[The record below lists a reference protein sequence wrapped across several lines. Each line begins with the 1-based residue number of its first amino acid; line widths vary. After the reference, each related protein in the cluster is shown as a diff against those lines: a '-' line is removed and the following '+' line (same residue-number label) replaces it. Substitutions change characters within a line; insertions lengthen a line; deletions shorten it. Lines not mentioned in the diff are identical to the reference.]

1 MRVTG
6 RPRRSCVSRLA
17 EGKIGAPDAAGDQP
31 AGSGA
36 ASLTPNTPR
45 DVATLRTL
53 RIAKHFPFFLAVA
66 EEQNLHRAAERLN
79 IAQSALSRR
88 IADLERELGN
98 IELFERQARGVA
110 ITKAGQVLATDVRR
124 ILLQI
129 EDARRNTRRIAEGD
143 TGVLRVAFSEAML
156 RRPVLPT
163 VLREFRTLYP
173 DVELRAF
180 PLTSDAQRARLLAD
194 EIDVAFVIDEAT
206 DADQFSRLPVGTD
219 RFVLAL
225 PEDHPLAAS
234 EAISLGELASEPLL
248 WPARHTSPRLF
259 DRMIAA
265 FDAQGVSPIIA
276 VEVSAVDIAF
286 ELVAARIGL
295 GVVTAA
301 RVDRTPPGVVLR
313 DLPDLDLPLP
323 ISMLWPR
330 DNDSPLIARFVKLVE
345 SRLAETA

>member
-1 MRVTG
+1 MLHLADDTAAAAPATG
-6 RPRRSCVSRLA
+6 DTVPTTSAS
-17 EGKIGAPDAAGDQP
+17 
-31 AGSGA
+31 
-36 ASLTPNTPR
+36 ASLSPNVPR

-156 RRPVLPT
+156 RRPVLPA
-163 VLREFRTLYP
+163 VLREFRALYP
-173 DVELRAF
+173 EVELRAF
-180 PLTSDAQRARLLAD
+180 PLTSDAQRSRLLTD

-206 DADQFSRLPVGTD
+206 DADQFARLTVGTD
-219 RFVLAL
+219 RFVLVL
-225 PEDHPLAAS
+225 PEDHRLAAKP
-234 EAISLGELASEPLL
+234 AVGLAELANEPLL

-265 FDAQGVSPIIA
+265 FDAQGVSPNIA
-276 VEVSAVDIAF
+276 VEVTAVDIAY

-301 RVDRTPPGVVLR
+301 RADRTPPGVVLR

-323 ISMLWPR
+323 ISMLWPKGSA
-330 DNDSPLIARFVKLVE
+330 SPLIARFVKLVE
-345 SRLAETA
+345 SRVAEAG

>member
-1 MRVTG
+1 MLHSADDKKG
-6 RPRRSCVSRLA
+6 
-17 EGKIGAPDAAGDQP
+17 
-31 AGSGA
+31 AGSAGA
-36 ASLTPNTPR
+36 DGGTATSASSSLSPSVPR

-66 EEQNLHRAAERLN
+66 EEHNLHRAAERLN

-129 EDARRNTRRIAEGD
+129 EEARRNTRRIAEGD

-156 RRPVLPT
+156 RRPVLPV
-163 VLREFRTLYP
+163 VLREFGSLYP
-173 DVELRAF
+173 EVELRAF
-180 PLTSDAQRARLLAD
+180 PLTSDAQRSRLVAE

-206 DADQFSRLPVGTD
+206 DADQFARMAVGTD
-219 RFVLAL
+219 RFVLVL
-225 PEDHPLAAS
+225 PEDHRLAAQPS
-234 EAISLGELASEPLL
+234 VSLGELAAEPLL

-265 FDAQGVSPIIA
+265 FDAQGISPHIA
-276 VEVSAVDIAF
+276 VEVTAVDIAF

-295 GVVTAA
+295 GIVTAA
-301 RVDRTPPGVVLR
+301 RADRTPPGVVLR
-313 DLPDLDLPLP
+313 ELPDLDLPLP
-323 ISMLWPR
+323 ISMLWPKGST
-330 DNDSPLIARFVKLVE
+330 SPLIARFIQLVE
-345 SRLAETA
+345 KRLAEEA